1 MSNFIDRFG
10 ALGIFGGLVGL
21 AYGYFQYKNAKKT
34 AEKLDLAID
43 EMSQKLPIDIEKAIV
58 EKAVQK
64 AADREVRSS
73 ILRTSSELKDGIRD
87 DMDAKIRKDVEEAYG
102 DLKGDV
108 RDHIKKEVSAID
120 IDGLKSDIKQEVK
133 DEVFK
138 KVCDIGG
145 LANLFSGR
153 SNGYGRS
160 GMDVTSIKQILD
172 LFPSWERQDVLEK
185 LTGRD

>member
-1 MSNFIDRFG
+1 MSNFIDRIG
-10 ALGIFGGLVGL
+10 ALGIFGGFVGL
-21 AYGYFQYKNAKKT
+21 AYGYFQYKSNKKT
-34 AEKLDLAID
+34 AQKLDMAIE
-43 EMSQKLPIDIEKAIV
+43 EMSQKLPIDIEKAVI

-64 AADREVRSS
+64 AVDREVRSS
-73 ILRTSSELKDGIRD
+73 VQLTSSELKDGIRN
-87 DMDAKIRKDVEEAYG
+87 DMKAKIQKDVDEAYG

-108 RDHIKKEVSAID
+108 EEHIKRQVSAID

-138 KVCDIGG
+138 KVCDISG